1 MATVLLSNQLLFDGI
16 DADLLLVAAQA
27 LEAHDAVFLGKQG
40 VILADAHV
48 EAGMDVGAAL
58 THQDV
63 ASQNEL
69 TIGALRAQTL
79 AFAVAAVAGGAHTFF
94 MSEQLNVY
102 FKHY

>member
-27 LEAHDAVFLGKQG
+27 LEAHDAVLLGKQG

-63 ASQNEL
+63 ASQNARFGPRRL
-69 TIGALRAQTL
+69 LSLSRPLRVEPIPFL
-79 AFAVAAVAGGAHTFF
+79 
-94 MSEQLNVY
+94 
-102 FKHY
+102 